1 MDITK
6 LKGKLD
12 DATFEELSKFVTD
25 LTEARDAARKESIDG
40 RKAKDAT
47 IKDLKAW
54 QEKAVEK
61 LGLESP
67 EGIEDLNIQG
77 QAEAAKQFEAKVRK
91 LERDLEAAT
100 KERDALFTKNREAT
114 KEAILSKALGA
125 HEFVDRDVVATFI
138 STRLEWDGDELL
150 YKGEGGKVLSV
161 TDGVAELVKVKPSL
175 LKAQG
180 DQGAGVPNNGTGGG
194 QVKTITRAQYDQMTP
209 EARAEHFTAGGKLTD

>member
-6 LKGKLD
+6 LRGKLD
-12 DATFEELSKFVTD
+12 DATFDELSKFVTG

-77 QAEAAKQFEAKVRK
+77 QAEATKQFEAKFRK
-91 LERDLEAAT
+91 LERDLDTAT
-100 KERDALFTKNREAT
+100 KERDALFAKNREAS
-114 KEAILSKALGA
+114 KESILSKALGA
-125 HEFVDRDVVATFI
+125 HEFVDRDVVASYI
-138 STRLEWDGDELL
+138 SARLEWDGEELN
-150 YKGEGGKVLSV
+150 YKGDGGKILSV
-161 TDGVAELVKVKPSL
+161 TDGVAELVKTKPSL

-180 DQGAGVPNNGTGGG
+180 EQGAGVPNNGTGGPG
-194 QVKTITRAQYDQMTP
+194 TKPAL
-209 EARAEHFTAGGKLTD
+209 GGNRQERVAAIKNRFPNLPDK

>member
-6 LKGKLD
+6 LKGKQLD
-12 DATFEELSKFVTD
+12 DATFEELSKYVTD
-25 LTEARDAARKESIDG
+25 LAEARDAARKESIDG

-100 KERDALFTKNREAT
+100 KERDALFAKNRDAT

-125 HEFVDRDVVATFI
+125 HEFVDRDVVEAFI
-138 STRLEWDGDELL
+138 SARLEWDGDELN
-150 YKGEGGKVLSV
+150 YKGEGGKILSV
-161 TDGVAELVKVKPSL
+161 TDGVAELVKTKPSL
-175 LKAQG
+175 LKVPG
-180 DQGAGVPNNGTGGG
+180 DTGAGVPNNGTGGPG
-194 QVKTITRAQYDQMTP
+194 AKP
-209 EARAEHFTAGGKLTD
+209 ELGGNRQERVAAIKNRFPNLPEK

>member
-6 LKGKLD
+6 LKGKQLD

-114 KEAILSKALGA
+114 KEAILSQALGA
-125 HEFVDRDVVATFI
+125 HEFVDRDVVASFI
-138 STRLEWDGDELL
+138 SARLEWDGDELN
-150 YKGEGGKVLSV
+150 YKGEGGKILSV
-161 TDGVAELVKVKPSL
+161 TDGVAELVKTKPSL
-175 LKAQG
+175 LKVPG
-180 DQGAGVPNNGTGGG
+180 EKGANVPNNGTGGPG
-194 QVKTITRAQYDQMTP
+194 AKPELGGTRQERVAAIKNRFPNLPD
-209 EARAEHFTAGGKLTD
+209 K